1 MSLQTVI
8 MKSFKKFN
16 EGLEDHIID
25 GEGKPIIRTG
35 GQLKNNRVWASLGRD
50 SIISGN
56 WDDGYEFDGT
66 LEDLSNHITNLT
78 SGLSD
83 EEKDY
88 IISKL

>member
-1 MSLQTVI
+1 

-16 EGLEDHIID
+16 ESLEDHIIND
-25 GEGKPIIRTG
+25 NKDDQD
-35 GQLKNNRVWASLGRD
+35 QLKNNRVWASLGRD
-50 SIISGN
+50 SIIGGN

-66 LEDLSNHITNLT
+66 LEDLSNLIGNLT

-88 IISKL
+88 IFSKL